1 MVFVK
6 LLVKLWSQVHH
17 TFALS
22 PNSSLS
28 FELDCESLKVPIFVV
43 RVFFILI
50 RNLDLQKVVCCI
62 KQKEILNEKLYSI
75 KGGCKDKK
83 KRLEGNTQLLLGY
96 WVNNQQCS
104 FFCIDDRRR
113 NLYTGRILPS
123 S

>member
-62 KQKEILNEKLYSI
+62 KQKETLIRKALQCKGKLQ
-75 KGGCKDKK
+75 
-83 KRLEGNTQLLLGY
+83 R
-96 WVNNQQCS
+96 
-104 FFCIDDRRR
+104 
-113 NLYTGRILPS
+113 
-123 S
+123 

>member
-6 LLVKLWSQVHH
+6 LPVKLCSQVHR

-22 PNSSLS
+22 SNSSLS

-62 KQKEILNEKLYSI
+62 KQKEILI
-75 KGGCKDKK
+75 
-83 KRLEGNTQLLLGY
+83 
-96 WVNNQQCS
+96 
-104 FFCIDDRRR
+104 
-113 NLYTGRILPS
+113 
-123 S
+123 

>member
-6 LLVKLWSQVHH
+6 LLVKLWSQVHR

-43 RVFFILI
+43 QVFFILI

-62 KQKEILNEKLYSI
+62 KQKETLIRKALQCKGKLQ
-75 KGGCKDKK
+75 
-83 KRLEGNTQLLLGY
+83 R
-96 WVNNQQCS
+96 
-104 FFCIDDRRR
+104 
-113 NLYTGRILPS
+113 
-123 S
+123 